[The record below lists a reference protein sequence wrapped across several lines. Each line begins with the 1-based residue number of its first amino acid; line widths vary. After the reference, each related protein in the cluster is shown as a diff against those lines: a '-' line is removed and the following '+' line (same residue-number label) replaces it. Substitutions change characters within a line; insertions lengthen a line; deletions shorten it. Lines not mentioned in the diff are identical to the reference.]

1 MCPRRGRVFA
11 VVSAQV
17 TPGDKADKIFAR
29 VEQPDTLAGGQCAQM
44 LCLFSRQYRKF
55 VISDKVKLSSSILFI
70 HLSPTCESC
79 ILSLIV

>member
-1 MCPRRGRVFA
+1 MCPRVFA

-44 LCLFSRQYRKF
+44 LCLFTGQYRKF
-55 VISDKVKLSSSILFI
+55 VISDKVKQYS
-70 HLSPTCESC
+70 ESNG
-79 ILSLIV
+79 IFVWM

>member
-29 VEQPDTLAGGQCAQM
+29 VEQPDTLAEGQCAQM
-44 LCLFSRQYRKF
+44 LCLFFGQYRKF
-55 VISDKVKLSSSILFI
+55 VISDKVKLSSNILII
-70 HLSPTCESC
+70 HLTFS
-79 ILSLIV
+79 